1 MVRLLVRR
9 AFAREGGGAANSLV
23 GECAVELLDYQQK
36 SYFTPF
42 ELEHILGIPLSDVV
56 EIFARVPKV
65 KQPAG
70 CFEGDESRK
79 LVEKWAR
86 KRVYADIIA
95 RNAVNAVPEI
105 RRLPDEGN
113 PLEIKLEDVTHQH
126 VFTVRFPGDLR
137 LYLQSTFRPKA
148 DREGSSSETS
158 THS

>member
-1 MVRLLVRR
+1 M
-9 AFAREGGGAANSLV
+9 
-23 GECAVELLDYQQK
+23 ELLDYQDK
-36 SYFTPF
+36 PYFTPF

-56 EIFARVPKV
+56 EIFAAVPKV

-105 RRLPDEGN
+105 RRLPDEGR
-113 PLEIKLEDVTHQH
+113 PLEIKLEDVTNHH
-126 VFTVRFPGDLR
+126 AFSVRFPGDLK
-137 LYLQSTFRPKA
+137 LYLQSTFHRDA
-148 DREGSSSETS
+148 AREPSSSDAS
-158 THS
+158 TEA